1 MRQLA
6 LFLILLLCIGCEEAK
21 QYQVRHMPERTPE
34 APVANIPRSLRVHNW
49 RGNRGEGSCV
59 HASTK
64 NTLIWLNDFAG
75 AAAWKHENG
84 ETANGLL
91 GKLRAAGHEYLETQN
106 GNYRYLEWA
115 SDLRLPAVI
124 WWKPSHSCMFGGFS
138 KGSSILEYY
147 PRAVDTY
154 GKPIDP
160 AREYAAILDNNRIDA
175 FEYTE
180 KSQFIRLWHG
190 YGGFA
195 AILLK
200 DPTTSIPY
208 ESYQLY

>member
-1 MRQLA
+1 MAILFA
-6 LFLILLLCIGCEEAK
+6 LLMFSGCETERT
-21 QYQVRHMPERTPE
+21 YSVRHLPERTAE
-34 APVANIPRSLRVHNW
+34 APVANIPRNLRVHNW
-49 RGNRGEGSCV
+49 LGNKREGSCV

-64 NTLIWLNDFAG
+64 NALIWLNSFEEAK
-75 AAAWKHENG
+75 AWPYENG

-91 GKLRAAGHEYLETQN
+91 SKLKASGIEYLETQN

-138 KGSSILEYY
+138 KGSEILEYY
-147 PRAVDTY
+147 PRARDSY

-160 AREYAAILDNNRIDA
+160 SKEYASILDNNRIEA
-175 FEYTE
+175 YEYTE

-195 AILLK
+195 AVLLR

-208 ESYQLY
+208 ESYELY